1 MTPEQRK
8 AASEAR
14 IQSLDLPVNENLRLL
29 AADDEVQLRSPEE
42 VLQRMIALWAVVG
55 SAMIPGNRHFHRYI
69 VGHRFQPWLSTR
81 ESRFLLKEDPGEAQ
95 RIQYS
100 WQLEPLY
107 FIGWCAGLIEHIG
120 IPQGPSSLKDMVS
133 LFPKDMT
140 PPDRLK
146 AAIRIRSTAEIMDQ
160 VDLVYRLDWGV
171 RHVQPAGD
179 DTAPAVNAGVIQEW
193 HRAANWMIRHKG
205 QDDWDHIE
213 IGA

>member
-8 AASEAR
+8 SASEAR
-14 IQSLDLPVNENLRLL
+14 VQSLDLPINENLRLL

-55 SAMIPGNRHFHRYI
+55 SAMIPGNRHFYRYM
-69 VGHRFQPWLSTR
+69 VGNRYQPWLSTR

-107 FIGWCAGLIEHIG
+107 FIGWCAGLIEHIE
-120 IPQGPSSLKDMVS
+120 IPKGPSSLKDIVG

-140 PPDRLK
+140 PPERLK
-146 AAIRIRSTAEIMDQ
+146 AAIRLRSTAEIMDQ

-171 RHVQPAGD
+171 RHVQPTGD
-179 DTAPAVNAGVIQEW
+179 DTPLAVNAGVIQEW

-205 QDDWDHIE
+205 QDDWDHVE

>member
-1 MTPEQRK
+1 MTPEERK
-8 AASEAR
+8 SASEAR
-14 IQSLDLPVNENLRLL
+14 IRALDIPINENLRLL
-29 AADDEVQLRSPEE
+29 AADDEVQLRSPED

-55 SAMIPGNRHFHRYI
+55 TAMVPGNRHFHRYI
-69 VGHRFQPWLSTR
+69 VGNRYQPWLSTR
-81 ESRFLLKEDPGEAQ
+81 ESRFLLKENPGEAQ
-95 RIQYS
+95 RILYS

-107 FIGWCAGLIEHIG
+107 FIAWCAGLIEHVG
-120 IPQGPSSLKDMVS
+120 IPQGPSSLKDIVG

-146 AAIRIRSTAEIMDQ
+146 DAIRIRPVAEIMDQ

-171 RHVQPAGD
+171 RHVQPTGD
-179 DTAPAVNAGVIQEW
+179 GTAPALNAGVLQEW

>member
-1 MTPEQRK
+1 MSPEQRK
-8 AASEAR
+8 SASEAR
-14 IQSLDLPVNENLRLL
+14 VQSLDLPINENLRLL

-42 VLQRMIALWAVVG
+42 VLQRMIALWSVVG
-55 SAMIPGNRHFHRYI
+55 SAMVPGNRFFHRYI
-69 VGHRFQPWLSTR
+69 VANRYQPWLSAR
-81 ESRFLLKEDPGEAQ
+81 EMRFLLIEKPGESQ

-107 FIGWCAGLIEHIG
+107 FIAWCAGLIERIE
-120 IPQGPSSLKDMVS
+120 IPTGPSSLKDIVG
-133 LFPKDMT
+133 LFPKDIA

-146 AAIRIRSTAEIMDQ
+146 EAIRIRSTAEIMDQ
-160 VDLVYRLDWGV
+160 VDLVYRLDWGI
-171 RHVQPAGD
+171 RSAAPTGD

-193 HRAANWMIRHKG
+193 HRAANWMIHHKG